1 MGVGRF
7 VYTPLLVEM
16 RAEGVL
22 STSLAGILASANL
35 AGYLVGALLAM
46 LRVAG
51 RHRTRLVQIG
61 SVVVVLT
68 TAMMALPPSFWLIA
82 RFITGVA
89 SGIVFVLTISLV
101 LDVIVH
107 EQSRSGAAVAFSGIG
122 IGIALSGLLVA
133 PFVAI
138 GGSRAAWLG
147 LAAFSAIALAIAL
160 PLLPRFHP
168 EPHTVDRPPDAKDG
182 SLFGWLA
189 FVYGIEGGAYIIP
202 ATFLVAMIAETP
214 SIARFGAATWILVG
228 LVAAPSMMWWGA
240 ATRRWGQ
247 SKTLVLACIAQTLS
261 MLAPFVLP
269 SAAGAVVLAV
279 GLGGTFIGIA
289 ALAMALARNL
299 RPANANGAIGLL
311 TALYG
316 IGQIV
321 APLIA
326 TRIVLV
332 TGSYRL
338 ALLISAV
345 ALGIATIPFTL
356 RAKVLS
362 V

>member
-1 MGVGRF
+1 
-7 VYTPLLVEM
+7 
-16 RAEGVL
+16 
-22 STSLAGILASANL
+22 
-35 AGYLVGALLAM
+35 
-46 LRVAG
+46 
-51 RHRTRLVQIG
+51 
-61 SVVVVLT
+61 
-68 TAMMALPPSFWLIA
+68 
-82 RFITGVA
+82 
-89 SGIVFVLTISLV
+89 
-101 LDVIVH
+101 
-107 EQSRSGAAVAFSGIG
+107 
-122 IGIALSGLLVA
+122 
-133 PFVAI
+133 
-138 GGSRAAWLG
+138 
-147 LAAFSAIALAIAL
+147 
-160 PLLPRFHP
+160 
-168 EPHTVDRPPDAKDG
+168 
-182 SLFGWLA
+182 
-189 FVYGIEGGAYIIP
+189 
-202 ATFLVAMIAETP
+202 
-214 SIARFGAATWILVG
+214 
-228 LVAAPSMMWWGA
+228 
-240 ATRRWGQ
+240 
-247 SKTLVLACIAQTLS
+247 
-261 MLAPFVLP
+261 VLP